1 MDMREPA
8 APRYRW
14 DLPPTRQTF
23 GNDPVQGRG
32 RFGGLLSSP
41 RLAAASVALLAAAS
55 VAGVAMLVFN
65 PFADPFDDAV
75 ADAAPQTV
83 TATVAA
89 LPVRTA
95 EAGTSRNDTT
105 AATSVPKETTAAAPD
120 ATQRTVRSSGAPKPA
135 SNTAAAETARHT
147 DPVAPIAALAEK
159 VEPLAADDPRW
170 GAAATSGNP
179 LVARKPQS
187 TDDTSRTAFAGD
199 LPSAQGSE
207 TRATVDDT
215 DEDQGDIGE
224 AAKPAAGM
232 VKARIRTSVNMRSRG
247 ADGAPVL
254 GVIPGGTEVSMADG
268 CRHWCKIVYDGRTG
282 YVYKSFIRR

>member
-83 TATVAA
+83 TA
-89 LPVRTA
+89 

-105 AATSVPKETTAAAPD
+105 AATSVPKETTAAAP
-120 ATQRTVRSSGAPKPA
+120 ATTEPTVQSSGAPKPT
-135 SNTAAAETARHT
+135 SNTAAAETAP
-147 DPVAPIAALAEK
+147 DADAVAPIAALAEEA
-159 VEPLAADDPRW
+159 EPLAADDPRW
-170 GAAATSGNP
+170 GAAASSGNP
-179 LVARKPQS
+179 LVARKPQA

-199 LPSAQGSE
+199 LPSAQRSE

-232 VKARIRTSVNMRSRG
+232 GKARIRTSVNMRSRG

-254 GVIPGGTEVSMADG
+254 GVVPGGTEVSMADG